1 MFIRKIDLLSSPPK
15 LYIFQQKTNKTLFGG
30 ILFIIYITIMFIISF
45 IYILNYA
52 LNDKYVI
59 SYSSYKNF
67 TSNEE
72 ECNKNEDLNPHLNF
86 TIGIQKTKQN
96 YDIVDS
102 NDFLIMDINHNFIDI
117 DTIISATPS
126 NMTLLIFYPCL
137 FDCTDEKIKNITDLS
152 YILSINYSGYKIDH
166 QNENVPLERNNDKYI
181 FSKELFFL

>member
-1 MFIRKIDLLSSPPK
+1 MFIRKIDLLSSPPQ

-30 ILFIIYITIMFIISF
+30 ILFIIYIIIMFIISF

-86 TIGIQKTKQN
+86 TI
-96 YDIVDS
+96 DIKRIS
-102 NDFLIMDINHNFIDI
+102 NNLEVLELGNQFFLLSDNMNIIERNQ
-117 DTIISATPS
+117 TISSTSS
-126 NMTLLIFYPCL
+126 NMSFGIVYLCL
-137 FDCTDEKIKNITDLS
+137 FDCSWEGNKDINETDIVYVLT
-152 YILSINYSGYKIDH
+152 IN
-166 QNENVPLERNNDKYI
+166 
-181 FSKELFFL
+181 